1 LQELGYVSG
10 DAFADTFNG
19 VEPFRPHQLF
29 YRLSQRR
36 YGFRCSPVYPRFERV
51 FASDFHQVGSF
62 FKHRDDFCILHVHI
76 TPERAGK
83 GDAHRKTVAHNYRV
97 ATV

>member
-1 LQELGYVSG
+1 M
-10 DAFADTFNG
+10 
-19 VEPFRPHQLF
+19 
-29 YRLSQRR
+29 
-36 YGFRCSPVYPRFERV
+36 V
-51 FASDFHQVGSF
+51 FAGDFHQVGSF
-62 FKHRDDFCILHVHI
+62 FKHRDYLCVLHVHI